1 MNDKVTALLDTYRN
15 KGIEFTVEDVEYFE
29 TLWNRLT
36 KEFALLEDS
45 ALRSVESNLKHRK
58 GIASSLPNVPD
69 GASDLPITPIE
80 KIGAFAKMEPAAV
93 RVNVVKLFTP
103 NHSRIVQAGIIG
115 DQTGTCKFTTWE
127 NSANPAPFVEGK
139 CYEIQWAN
147 VDFYNERVQLI
158 ITQAEVKPWN
168 EDIPVKR
175 TDRDTLKGFIT
186 KVLSAGFVNRCPVEK
201 CRKPLT
207 LCSGG
212 YFCTDHGFQIQSIPD
227 LRARVILDGEIAR
240 IVYLNAL
247 VIDGLTGFSVSD
259 AEEILRTQPVG
270 GLFAVEKRLH
280 DLIFGRALVV
290 HSSPMKDQAF
300 AQDAA
305 FITSPEAA

>member
-1 MNDKVTALLDTYRN
+1 MNDKLTALLDTYRN

-69 GASDLPITPIE
+69 GASDLSITTIE

-103 NHSRIVQAGIIG
+103 NHSQIVQKKKKKIIKDFVQAGIIG

-158 ITQAEVKPWN
+158 TTQAEIKPWN

-175 TDRDTLKGFIT
+175 TDRDTLRGFIT
-186 KVLSAGFVNRCPVEK
+186 KVLSAGFVNISVPITV
-201 CRKPLT
+201 
-207 LCSGG
+207 
-212 YFCTDHGFQIQSIPD
+212 
-227 LRARVILDGEIAR
+227 
-240 IVYLNAL
+240 
-247 VIDGLTGFSVSD
+247 FSSN
-259 AEEILRTQPVG
+259 R
-270 GLFAVEKRLH
+270 
-280 DLIFGRALVV
+280 
-290 HSSPMKDQAF
+290 SPTF
-300 AQDAA
+300 V
-305 FITSPEAA
+305 PG